1 MKKYNKVT
9 DMQVLKKYHDIQNF
23 YDSKGV
29 WLDYL
34 SVSDLARELK
44 TSKYQIQKAFKTLK
58 EKGYLQIEKYP
69 TLTEDYDNGLYTE
82 TIVILHTN
90 VYMITQ
96 KGYDLFKVER
106 KD

>member
-1 MKKYNKVT
+1 MKKYNRVT
-9 DMQVLKKYHDIQNF
+9 DMQVLKKYHDIQSF

-44 TSKYQIQKAFKTLK
+44 TSKYQIQKAFKNLK

-69 TLTEDYDNGLYTE
+69 TLTAECDNGLYSYDVPVLCTR
-82 TIVILHTN
+82 
-90 VYMITQ
+90 VYMITS

>member
-1 MKKYNKVT
+1 MKKYKKVN
-9 DMQVLKKYHDIQNF
+9 DMQVLKKYYDIQSF

-34 SVSDLARELK
+34 SVSDLAKELK
-44 TSKYQIQKAFKTLK
+44 TSKYQIQKAFKTLR

-69 TLTEDYDNGLYTE
+69 TLTAECDNGLYSYDVPVLCTQ
-82 TIVILHTN
+82 
-90 VYMITQ
+90 VYMITS